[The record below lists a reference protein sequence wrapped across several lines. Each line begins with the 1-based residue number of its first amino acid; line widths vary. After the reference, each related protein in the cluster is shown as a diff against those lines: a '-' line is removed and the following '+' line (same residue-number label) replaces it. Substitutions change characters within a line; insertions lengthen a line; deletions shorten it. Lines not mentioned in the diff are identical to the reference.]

1 MYSGSTISSVSGR
14 LLGAHQ
20 RIDKIARK
28 QLDQLCPNNNFPSIK
43 NILRFEGNNGPDA
56 IKRKSP
62 AKDEP
67 WHFIDPFNH
76 EDLNL
81 IEQIDLHYKNLVLA
95 LKNNDE
101 IKSAFEA
108 AWIAHAI
115 VDGLTPAHHFPY
127 EEKMSELRCG
137 QGQESRNS
145 LYKKLVM
152 NGGTKT
158 EAIKNNW
165 KMWGPKGLYT
175 NHANFETGVA
185 VLLTAFNRL
194 SNCPKAS
201 KITILKKQDLGRWF
215 RSQSQSIA
223 KLDIYNQFCESGWTL
238 DVAKKVRKQLIPE
251 IIQAVTLV
259 WYKAHIESSRAPK
272 ALPA

>member
-1 MYSGSTISSVSGR
+1 MYSGSTISSASGR

-20 RIDKIARK
+20 RIDKIAHR
-28 QLDQLCPNNNFPSIK
+28 QLQQLCPKNTFPSIK
-43 NILRFEGNNGPDA
+43 NILKFEGNNGPDA

-67 WHFIDPFNH
+67 WHFIDPH
-76 EDLNL
+76 DHSDDNL
-81 IEQIDLHYKNLVLA
+81 IKQIELHYKNLVQA
-95 LKNNDE
+95 LNQKDE

-115 VDGLTPAHHFPY
+115 VDGLTPAHHYPY
-127 EEKMSELRCG
+127 DEKLSELRCG
-137 QGQESRNS
+137 QSNDTRTS

-152 NGGTKT
+152 QGETKT
-158 EAIKNNW
+158 KTLKNNW

-185 VLLTAFNRL
+185 LLMAPISKLGTL
-194 SNCPKAS
+194 PKPSA
-201 KITILKKQDLGRWF
+201 ITKFKKQNLEQWYRQ
-215 RSQSQSIA
+215 QSQAIA
-223 KLDIYNQFCESGWTL
+223 KLNIYDQFCESGWNIK
-238 DVAKKVRKQLIPE
+238 VARKVRKQLIPD

-259 WYKAHIESSRAPK
+259 WYKAYLDSKQPK
-272 ALPA
+272 VLNS